1 MRRDGR
7 GARRRR
13 RPGMNDAVQMIM
25 YRVSHLLVDL
35 GWVYFD
41 LGVPPSCPAAE
52 PLLPNSHQPRQNWA
66 DGGTL
71 KIEVNRTQSN

>member
-1 MRRDGR
+1 MLLG
-7 GARRRR
+7 GCVNFAEILASLHIY
-13 RPGMNDAVQMIM
+13 G
-25 YRVSHLLVDL
+25 VSHLLVDL
-35 GWVYFD
+35 GWVDFD
-41 LGVPPSCPAAE
+41 SGVPPSCPAAE